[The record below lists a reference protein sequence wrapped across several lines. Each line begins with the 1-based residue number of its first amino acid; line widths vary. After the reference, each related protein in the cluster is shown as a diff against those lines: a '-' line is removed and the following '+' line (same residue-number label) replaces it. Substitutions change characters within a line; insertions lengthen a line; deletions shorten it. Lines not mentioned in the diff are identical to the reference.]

1 MPWQD
6 KGGGGG
12 PWGGGQGP
20 WGRGPGGGQRPPD
33 IEEFL
38 RRGQER
44 FKRLVPGGWGGGR
57 TLLLIIVV
65 VAFIAWVISGFYR
78 VEPEEQGVAM
88 IFGKW
93 VATTQP
99 GLNYNLP
106 APIGSVETPKVTRV
120 NRVEVGFRSG
130 LDPGQSG
137 SGHDV
142 PAESLMLTGDE
153 NIIDIQFVV
162 FWQIKNAGE
171 YLFGIYEPDETVK
184 NVAESAMREIVGQT
198 PFELAR
204 TQGRAQ
210 IQQRTLDLM
219 QKILDSYGA
228 GILVTQVEMQKVD
241 PPEDTIAAFRDVQ
254 AARADKERAV
264 NEAQAYYNEVTKRAE
279 GEAQRIIKNAE
290 GYKAEKI
297 AIAKGDAQRFIS
309 VYDQYV
315 LAKDITMRRIYLE
328 TMEKVMQGI
337 NKVLVDVP
345 GATGGGAV
353 PYLSLNELIR
363 RGQARPPA
371 PAPAQTA
378 PVGTSGDS
386 MGASQ

>member
-20 WGRGPGGGQRPPD
+20 WGRGPGGQRPPD

-44 FKRLVPGGWGGGR
+44 FRRLLPGGWGGGR
-57 TLLLIIVV
+57 TLLLIVVV
-65 VAFIAWVISGFYR
+65 VAFIAWVFSGFYR

-88 IFGKW
+88 IFGRW

-130 LDPGQSG
+130 LDPGQPG
-137 SGHDV
+137 SARDV

-171 YLFGIYEPDETVK
+171 YLFGIREPDETVK

-204 TQGRAQ
+204 TQGRAE

-228 GILVTQVEMQKVD
+228 GVLVTQVEMQKVD

-264 NEAQAYYNEVTKRAE
+264 NEAQAYYNEVTNRAE

-309 VYDQYV
+309 VYDQYL

-353 PYLSLNELIR
+353 PYLSLNELLR
-363 RGQARPPA
+363 RGQPRP

-378 PVGTSGDS
+378 PVTTGSDS
-386 MGASQ
+386 VGASQ

>member
-20 WGRGPGGGQRPPD
+20 WGRGPGGQRPPD

-38 RRGQER
+38 RRGQDR
-44 FKRLVPGGWGGGR
+44 FKRMLPGGFGSGR
-57 TLLLIIVV
+57 SLLFIVV
-65 VAFIAWVISGFYR
+65 VAIALWLASGFYR
-78 VEPEEQGVAM
+78 VQPEEQGVAM
-88 IFGKW
+88 IFGRW

-130 LDPGQSG
+130 AEPGQPG
-137 SGHDV
+137 SARDV
-142 PAESLMLTGDE
+142 TAESLMLTGDE

-171 YLFGIYEPDETVK
+171 YLFNIRDPDETVK
-184 NVAESAMREIVGQT
+184 NVAESAMREIIGQT
-198 PFELAR
+198 GFELAR
-204 TQGRAQ
+204 TQGRAE
-210 IQQRTLDLM
+210 IQTRTLDLM

-228 GILVTQVEMQKVD
+228 GVAVTQVEMQKVD
-241 PPEDTIAAFRDVQ
+241 PPEATIEAFRDVQ

-264 NEAQAYYNEVTKRAE
+264 NEAQAYYNEITKKAE
-279 GEAQRIIKNAE
+279 GEAQRIIKDAE

-309 VYDQYV
+309 VYDQY
-315 LAKDITMRRIYLE
+315 LLSKDITMRRIYLE
-328 TMEKVMQGI
+328 TMEKVMQGMT
-337 NKVLVDVP
+337 KVLVDGPV
-345 GATGGGAV
+345 ASGGGAV
-353 PYLSLNELIR
+353 PYLSLNELLKH
-363 RGQARPPA
+363 A
-371 PAPAQTA
+371 PAALPQ
-378 PVGTSGDS
+378 PSPSSGGDS
-386 MGASQ
+386 VGASQ

>member
-20 WGRGPGGGQRPPD
+20 WGRGPGGQRPPD

-38 RRGQER
+38 RRGQDR

-57 TLLLIIVV
+57 SLLLIVIL
-65 VAFIAWVISGFYR
+65 AFLVWLASGFYR
-78 VEPEEQGVAM
+78 VQPEEQGVAM

-120 NRVEVGFRSG
+120 NRVEVGFQSG
-130 LDPGQSG
+130 LDPGRPG
-137 SGHDV
+137 SPRDV

-171 YLFGIYEPDETVK
+171 YLFGIYDPDDTVK

-198 PFELAR
+198 AFELAR
-204 TQGRAQ
+204 TQGRAT

-264 NEAQAYYNEVTKRAE
+264 NEAQAYYNEVTNKAE
-279 GEAQRIIKNAE
+279 GEAQRIIKNGE

-309 VYDQYV
+309 VYDQYL

-328 TMEKVMQGI
+328 TMEKVMQGM

-363 RGQARPPA
+363 RGQARPA
-371 PAPAQTA
+371 APAQTA
-378 PVGTSGDS
+378 PVGSTGDS

>member
-20 WGRGPGGGQRPPD
+20 WGRGPGGQRPPD

-38 RRGQER
+38 RRGQDR
-44 FKRLVPGGWGGGR
+44 FKRLLPGGWGGGR
-57 TLLLIIVV
+57 SLLLIVIL
-65 VAFIAWVISGFYR
+65 AFFVWLASGFYR
-78 VEPEEQGVAM
+78 VQPEEQGVAM

-130 LDPGQSG
+130 ADPGQPG
-137 SGHDV
+137 SAHDV
-142 PAESLMLTGDE
+142 TAESLMLTGDE

-171 YLFGIYEPDETVK
+171 YLFGIRDPDETVK

-198 PFELAR
+198 AFELAR
-204 TQGRAQ
+204 TQGRAE

-219 QKILDSYGA
+219 QRILDSYGA

-309 VYDQYV
+309 VYDQYL

-363 RGQARPPA
+363 RGQTRP

-378 PVGTSGDS
+378 PVGSGSDS
-386 MGASQ
+386 LGASQ

>member
-20 WGRGPGGGQRPPD
+20 WGRGPGGQRPPD

-38 RRGQER
+38 RRGQDR
-44 FKRLVPGGWGGGR
+44 FKRLLPGGWGGGR
-57 TLLLIIVV
+57 TLLLIIVI
-65 VAFIAWVISGFYR
+65 VAFVAWVFSGFYR

-88 IFGKW
+88 IFGRW
-93 VATTQP
+93 V
-99 GLNYNLP
+99 P

-130 LDPGQSG
+130 ADPGQAG
-137 SGHDV
+137 SAHDV
-142 PAESLMLTGDE
+142 TPESLMLTGDE

-171 YLFGIYEPDETVK
+171 YLFGIKDPDETVK

-198 PFELAR
+198 AFELAR
-204 TQGRAQ
+204 TQGRAT
-210 IQQRTLDLM
+210 IQLRTLDLM

-264 NEAQAYYNEVTKRAE
+264 NEAQAYYNEVTNKAE
-279 GEAQRIIKNAE
+279 GEAQRIIKNGE

-297 AIAKGDAQRFIS
+297 AIAKGDAARFIS
-309 VYDQYV
+309 VYDQY
-315 LAKDITMRRIYLE
+315 LLSKDITMRRIYLE
-328 TMEKVMQGI
+328 TMEKVMQGM

-371 PAPAQTA
+371 PVQTA
-378 PVGTSGDS
+378 PVGSGES

>member
-20 WGRGPGGGQRPPD
+20 WGRGPGGQRPPD

-38 RRGQER
+38 RRGQDR
-44 FKRLVPGGWGGGR
+44 FKRLLPGGWGGGR
-57 TLLLIIVV
+57 TLLLIIVI
-65 VAFIAWVISGFYR
+65 VAFIAWVFSGFYR

-88 IFGKW
+88 IFGRW

-130 LDPGQSG
+130 LDPGQPG

-142 PAESLMLTGDE
+142 TPESLMLTGDE

-171 YLFGIYEPDETVK
+171 YLFGIRDPDETVK

-198 PFELAR
+198 AFELAR
-204 TQGRAQ
+204 TQGRAE

-264 NEAQAYYNEVTKRAE
+264 NEAQAYYNEVTNKAE
-279 GEAQRIIKNAE
+279 GEAQRIIKNGE

-297 AIAKGDAQRFIS
+297 AIAKGDAARFIS
-309 VYDQYV
+309 VYDQY
-315 LAKDITMRRIYLE
+315 LLSKDITMRRIYLE
-328 TMEKVMQGI
+328 TMEKVMQGM

-371 PAPAQTA
+371 PAPTA
-378 PVGTSGDS
+378 PVGSGDS

>member
-20 WGRGPGGGQRPPD
+20 WGRGPGGQRPPD

-38 RRGQER
+38 RRGQDR
-44 FKRLVPGGWGGGR
+44 FKRLLPGGWGGGR
-57 TLLLIIVV
+57 SLLLI
-65 VAFIAWVISGFYR
+65 VILAIFVWLASGFYR
-78 VEPEEQGVAM
+78 VQPEEQGVAM

-130 LDPGQSG
+130 ADPGQPG
-137 SGHDV
+137 SARDV
-142 PAESLMLTGDE
+142 TAESLMLTGDE

-171 YLFGIYEPDETVK
+171 YLFGIRDPDETVK

-198 PFELAR
+198 AFELAR
-204 TQGRAQ
+204 TQGRAE

-309 VYDQYV
+309 VYDQYL

-371 PAPAQTA
+371 PAQTA
-378 PVGTSGDS
+378 PVGSTGDS

>member
-1 MPWQD
+1 MSLNDTQWGKRGSSGPPDLDEIWRNVNRKISD
-6 KGGGGG
+6 IFGRRSTGPGDAGGGG
-12 PWGGGQGP
+12 
-20 WGRGPGGGQRPPD
+20 RPVLPLSG
-33 IEEFL
+33 IGIL
-38 RRGQER
+38 LA
-44 FKRLVPGGWGGGR
+44 LV
-57 TLLLIIVV
+57 LLVWL
-65 VAFIAWVISGFYR
+65 ASGFYIVDEGR
-78 VEPEEQGVAM
+78 RGV
-88 IFGKW
+88 
-93 VATTQP
+93 
-99 GLNYNLP
+99 
-106 APIGSVETPKVTRV
+106 VTRFG
-120 NRVEVGFRSG
+120 RYTETTLPGPRWHLPFPVEA
-130 LDPGQSG
+130 
-137 SGHDV
+137 
-142 PAESLMLTGDE
+142 AELVDFSQVKTIEIGYRNSPKNKVDKEALMLTDDE

-171 YLFGIYEPDETVK
+171 YLFGIKDPDETVK

-198 PFELAR
+198 AFELAR
-204 TQGRAQ
+204 TQGRAT
-210 IQQRTLDLM
+210 IQLRTLELM

-264 NEAQAYYNEVTKRAE
+264 NEAQAYYNEVTNKAE
-279 GEAQRIIKNAE
+279 GEAQRIIKNGE

-297 AIAKGDAQRFIS
+297 AIAKGDAARFIS
-309 VYDQYV
+309 VYDQY
-315 LAKDITMRRIYLE
+315 LLSKDITMRRIYLE
-328 TMEKVMQGI
+328 TMEKVMQGM

-371 PAPAQTA
+371 PVPTA
-378 PVGTSGDS
+378 PVGSGGES

>member
-38 RRGQER
+38 RRGQDR
-44 FKRLVPGGWGGGR
+44 FRRLLPGGWGGGR

-65 VAFIAWVISGFYR
+65 VVFIAWVISGFYR

-106 APIGSVETPKVTRV
+106 APIGSVETPKVTRI

-130 LDPGQSG
+130 LEPGQPG
-137 SGHDV
+137 SARDV

-171 YLFGIYEPDETVK
+171 YLFNIHDPDETVK
-184 NVAESAMREIVGQT
+184 NVAESAMREIIGQT
-198 PFELAR
+198 AFELAR
-204 TQGRAQ
+204 TQGRAG

-228 GILVTQVEMQKVD
+228 GVLVTQVEMQKVD
-241 PPEDTIAAFRDVQ
+241 PPEDTITAFRDVQ

-279 GEAQRIIKNAE
+279 GEAQQIVKNA
-290 GYKAEKI
+290 
-297 AIAKGDAQRFIS
+297 
-309 VYDQYV
+309 
-315 LAKDITMRRIYLE
+315 
-328 TMEKVMQGI
+328 
-337 NKVLVDVP
+337 
-345 GATGGGAV
+345 
-353 PYLSLNELIR
+353 
-363 RGQARPPA
+363 
-371 PAPAQTA
+371 
-378 PVGTSGDS
+378 
-386 MGASQ
+386 

>member
-20 WGRGPGGGQRPPD
+20 WGRGPGGQRPPD

-38 RRGQER
+38 RRGQDR
-44 FKRLVPGGWGGGR
+44 FKRLLPGGWGGGR
-57 TLLLIIVV
+57 TLLLIIVI
-65 VAFIAWVISGFYR
+65 VAFIAWVFSGFYR

-88 IFGKW
+88 IFGRW

-130 LDPGQSG
+130 LDPGQPG
-137 SGHDV
+137 SARDV
-142 PAESLMLTGDE
+142 TAESLMLTGDE

-171 YLFGIYEPDETVK
+171 YLFGIKDPDETVK

-198 PFELAR
+198 AFELAR

-264 NEAQAYYNEVTKRAE
+264 NEAQAYYNEITKRAE
-279 GEAQRIIKNAE
+279 GEAQRIIKDAE

-297 AIAKGDAQRFIS
+297 AIAKGDAARFIS
-309 VYDQYV
+309 VYDQY
-315 LAKDITMRRIYLE
+315 LLSKDITMRRIYLE
-328 TMEKVMQGI
+328 TMEKVMQGM

-371 PAPAQTA
+371 PAPTA
-378 PVGTSGDS
+378 PVGDGT
-386 MGASQ
+386 GASQ